1 MSSNSK
7 TPEPTPGTTPATQ
20 AAPGEDPV
28 ATLKQ
33 VLSTVSSE
41 AAGDVEDVLRTAD
54 ALSTTWNR
62 LANGNT
68 QKLRPVSDA
77 RAEKLIGN
85 GGR

>member
-7 TPEPTPGTTPATQ
+7 PPVTTSGSQPDT
-20 AAPGEDPV
+20 GEDPV
-28 ATLKQ
+28 ETLKQ
-33 VLSTVSSE
+33 VLTSVSLE

-62 LANGNT
+62 LANTGT

-77 RAEKLIGN
+77 RAEKLLGN

>member
-7 TPEPTPGTTPATQ
+7 PQDKAPVTTDVSA
-20 AAPGEDPV
+20 EDPV
-28 ATLKQ
+28 AKMKQ
-33 VLSTVSSE
+33 VLSAVSSE
-41 AAGDVEDVLRTAD
+41 TAGDVEDILRTTD

-62 LANGNT
+62 LANNGT

-85 GGR
+85 GGNGR